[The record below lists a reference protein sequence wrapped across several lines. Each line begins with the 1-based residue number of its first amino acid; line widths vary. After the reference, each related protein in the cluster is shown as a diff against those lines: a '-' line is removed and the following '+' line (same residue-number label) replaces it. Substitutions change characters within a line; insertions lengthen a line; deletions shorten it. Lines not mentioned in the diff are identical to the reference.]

1 MRLSTAQVEQTLTQ
15 VNAEVLPDGHP
26 VRDQLNELFG
36 DHTFFLDGNG
46 LNILETVGASEADP
60 KIGEVINLANW
71 SDGTFAKL
79 KVHEPEPTGVIVT
92 LGAAN

>member
-1 MRLSTAQVEQTLTQ
+1 MRLSTAQVERTLTQ

-46 LNILETVGASEADP
+46 LNILETVGASGADP

-92 LGAAN
+92 LGAES

>member
-1 MRLSTAQVEQTLTQ
+1 MRLSSAQVERTLTQ

-46 LNILETVGASEADP
+46 LNILETVGTSGADP
-60 KIGEVINLANW
+60 TTGEIINLANW

-92 LGAAN
+92 LGAES

>member
-1 MRLSTAQVEQTLTQ
+1 MRLSTAQVERTLTQ

-46 LNILETVGASEADP
+46 LNILETVGASGADR

-71 SDGTFAKL
+71 SDGSFAKL
-79 KVHEPEPTGVIVT
+79 
-92 LGAAN
+92 